1 MWDRQ
6 TETWWQ
12 QLTGEAIVGELAGNR
27 LTFIPASI
35 VSWADYKQASPEA
48 LVLSRD
54 TGFKRPY
61 GQNPYVGYDR
71 VDLPP
76 FLFDKSVR
84 DLDGRLL
91 PKERV
96 AAFHIT
102 DVAVA
107 FPFSILHQERV
118 VNYTLGSQDV
128 VVFFK
133 PGTRSA
139 LGDLLI
145 GESDE
150 IGATGVFEAGL
161 DGRKFTFYPD
171 GDEFLDNE
179 TGTTWNLL
187 GQATRGPKAGSA
199 LTPIVHGAH
208 FWFAWAAFEPETVVY
223 QGEG

>member
-1 MWDRQ
+1 
-6 TETWWQ
+6 
-12 QLTGEAIVGELAGNR
+12 
-27 LTFIPASI
+27 
-35 VSWADYKQASPEA
+35 
-48 LVLSRD
+48 
-54 TGFKRPY
+54 
-61 GQNPYVGYDR
+61 
-71 VDLPP
+71 
-76 FLFDKSVR
+76 
-84 DLDGRLL
+84 
-91 PKERV
+91 
-96 AAFHIT
+96 
-102 DVAVA
+102 
-107 FPFSILHQERV
+107 
-118 VNYTLGSQDV
+118 